1 MPIVANLEESIMSD
15 TTNNQSASSRRT
27 FLKSTSA
34 LVGGAFVGATNA
46 RVARAAHPGSSDEI
60 KVALIGCGGRGNGA
74 ITQALATKGP
84 VTFWAAADAFEDNLQ
99 GCLKSV
105 QQQVDR
111 GKRDG
116 NPLFENSKIDVPPE
130 RQFVGFDAY
139 KKAIESGA
147 DLILL
152 ATPPGFRPIHFEA
165 VVEAGKNLFMEKPL
179 AVDAPGVRRVMAANE
194 KAKANKLMVAV
205 GLQRRHDKRYIETMK
220 RLHDG
225 AIGDI
230 LFSRVYWNGGGLW
243 VRNREPQQ
251 TEMEYQMR
259 NWYYFNWI
267 CGDHIVEQH
276 IHNLDVGN
284 WMRGDIHPS
293 EAKGM
298 GGRQVRT
305 GKEYGQIFDHHF
317 VEFTYPDGTKM
328 YSQCR
333 HIGGCDNDVSEHC
346 HGTLGTLDIDDGDQG
361 GILITKNE
369 RWSSKEK
376 KVDNHHQEH
385 HDMFAALRR
394 GEVYN
399 EADYGAASTFTSILG
414 RMATYSGKPVRWDEA
429 LATGEDLSPASYDFA
444 ATPPVLP
451 DENGFYPIAVPG
463 KTEVM
468 KVAAR

>member
-1 MPIVANLEESIMSD
+1 MSD
-15 TTNNQSASSRRT
+15 PSVILPGNDPSRRT
-27 FLKSTSA
+27 FLKTTSA
-34 LVGGAFVGATNA
+34 LVGGAVLGVNA
-46 RVARAAHPGSSDEI
+46 QIARSAHVYGSDEI
-60 KVALIGCGGRGNGA
+60 KVAVIGCGGRGTGA
-74 ITQALATKGP
+74 ASQALETEGK
-84 VTFWAAADAFEDNLQ
+84 VTLWAAADAFADRIES
-99 GCLKSV
+99 CLKQVSRD
-105 QQQVDR
+105 VDR

-116 NPLFENSKIDVPPE
+116 NELMKDSTVDVPEE
-130 RQFVGFDAY
+130 RRFVGFDAY
-139 KKAIESGA
+139 KQAIDSGA
-147 DLILL
+147 DVVIL
-152 ATPPGFRPIHFEA
+152 ATPPGFRPLHFEA
-165 VVEAGKNLFMEKPL
+165 AVKAGKHIFAEKPI
-179 AVDAPGVRRVMAANE
+179 AVDAPGVRRFKEANE
-194 KAKANKLMVAV
+194 EAKKKNLMVAI
-205 GLQRRHDKRYIETMK
+205 GLQRRHDPRYVETVKRI
-220 RLHDG
+220 HDG

-230 LFSRVYWNGGGLW
+230 LATRVYWNGGGLW

-284 WMRGDIHPS
+284 WMRGDIHPI

-333 HIGGCDNDVSEHC
+333 HIGGCADDVSEHC
-346 HGTLGTLDIDDGDQG
+346 HGTKGTCDIDDGDQG
-361 GILITKNE
+361 GIIITKGD
-369 RWSSKEK
+369 RWTSKHK

-394 GEVYN
+394 GDIYN
-399 EADYGAASTFTSILG
+399 ECDYGAKSSFTSILG
-414 RMATYSGKPVRWDEA
+414 RMATYSGKIVRWDEA
-429 LATGEDLSPASYDFA
+429 LANGEDLSPASYDFN

-451 DENGFYPIAVPG
+451 DANGFYPVAVPG
-463 KTEVM
+463 KTDVM

>member
-1 MPIVANLEESIMSD
+1 MIEPAHNSPS
-15 TTNNQSASSRRT
+15 SSRRS
-27 FLKSTSA
+27 FLKATSA
-34 LVGGAFVGATNA
+34 LMGGAFVGAANA
-46 RVARAAHPGSSDEI
+46 QVARGAFPGGSDEI

-84 VTFWAAADAFEDNLQ
+84 VTLWAAADVFEDNLKA
-99 GCLKSV
+99 CLESV

-116 NPLFENSKIDVPPE
+116 DPLFEQCKIDVAPE

-139 KKAIESGA
+139 KKAIDSGA
-147 DLILL
+147 DLIII
-152 ATPPGFRPIHFEA
+152 ATPPGFRPMQFEA
-165 VVEAGKNLFMEKPL
+165 AVDAGKHIFMEKPL
-179 AVDAPGVRRVMAANE
+179 AVDAPGVRRVLAANE
-194 KAKANKLMVAV
+194 KAKAKNLMVAV
-205 GLQRRHDKRYIETMK
+205 GLQRRHDPRYIETVK
-220 RLHDG
+220 RIQDG
-225 AIGDI
+225 AIGDV
-230 LFSRVYWNGGGLW
+230 LFTRVYWNGGGLW
-243 VRNREPQQ
+243 VRPRQPQQ

-276 IHNLDVGN
+276 IHNIDVGN
-284 WMRGDIHPS
+284 WLRGDIHPI
-293 EAKGM
+293 EAQGM

-328 YSQCR
+328 FSQCR
-333 HIGGCDNDVSEHC
+333 HIDGCANEVREHA
-346 HGTLGTLDIDDGDQG
+346 HGTKGTLDLDDKVGS
-361 GILITKNE
+361 LVITPE
-369 RWSSKEK
+369 GRWKSKAK
-376 KVDNHHQEH
+376 KVNNHHQEH

-399 EADYGAASTFTSILG
+399 ETEYGAKSTFTAILG
-414 RMATYSGKPVRWDEA
+414 RMATYSGKIVRWDEA

-444 ATPPVLP
+444 ATPPVVP
-451 DENGFYPIAVPG
+451 DANGFYPVPVPG

-468 KVAAR
+468 KVASR

>member
-1 MPIVANLEESIMSD
+1 MSD
-15 TTNNQSASSRRT
+15 TSNSPTSSSRRS
-27 FLKSTSA
+27 FLKTTSA
-34 LVGGAFVGATNA
+34 LVGGAFVSAANS
-46 RVARAAHPGSSDEI
+46 RVARSAHPGASDEI

-84 VTFWAAADAFEDNLQ
+84 VTFWAAADAFEDNLK

-105 QQQVDR
+105 QQQVER
-111 GKRDG
+111 GQRDG
-116 NPLFENSKIDVPPE
+116 NPLFADSKIDVPPE

-139 KKAIESGA
+139 KQAIDSGA
-147 DLILL
+147 DLIIL

-179 AVDAPGVRRVMAANE
+179 GVDAPGIRRVLAANE
-194 KAKANKLMVAV
+194 KAKQKKMMVAV
-205 GLQRRHDKRYIETMK
+205 GLQRRHDKRYIEAMK
-220 RLHDG
+220 RLQDG

-243 VRNREPQQ
+243 VRNRQPQQ

-259 NWYYFNWI
+259 NWYYFNWL

-284 WMRGDIHPS
+284 WMRGDMHPA

-333 HIGGCDNDVSEHC
+333 HMEGCDSDVSEHC
-346 HGTLGTLDIDDGDQG
+346 HGTKGTLDIDDGDAG
-361 GILITKNE
+361 GILITKDE
-369 RWSSKEK
+369 RWTSKHK

-385 HDMFAALRR
+385 HDLFAALRR
-394 GEVYN
+394 GETYN
-399 EADYGAASTFTSILG
+399 EADYGAKSSFTSILG

-451 DENGFYPIAVPG
+451 DANGFYPVAVPG

>member
-1 MPIVANLEESIMSD
+1 MSD
-15 TTNNQSASSRRT
+15 TSSNQSASSRRS
-27 FLKSTSA
+27 FLKATSA
-34 LVGGAFVGATNA
+34 LVGGAIVGANA
-46 RVARAAHPGSSDEI
+46 TVARSAHPGGSEEI
-60 KVALIGCGGRGNGA
+60 KVALIGCGGRGSGA
-74 ITQALATKGP
+74 ISQALATKGP
-84 VTFWAAADAFEDNLQ
+84 VTLWAAADAFEDNLQ

-105 QQQVDR
+105 QQQIDR
-111 GKRDG
+111 GRRDG
-116 NPLFENSKIDVPPE
+116 DPLFKDSKLDCPPE

-139 KKAIESGA
+139 KKAIDSGA
-147 DLILL
+147 DLVIV
-152 ATPPGFRPIHFEA
+152 ATPPGFRPLQFEA
-165 VVEAGKNLFMEKPL
+165 AVEAGKNIFMEKPL
-179 AVDAPGVRRVMAANE
+179 GVDAPGIRRVMAANE
-194 KAKANKLMVAV
+194 KAKAKNLMVAV
-205 GLQRRHDKRYIETMK
+205 GLQRRHDPRYLETMK
-220 RLHDG
+220 RIHDG

-230 LFSRVYWNGGGLW
+230 LFSRVYWNSGGLW
-243 VRNREPQQ
+243 VRPRQPQQ

-284 WMRGDIHPS
+284 WMRGDMHPS
-293 EAKGM
+293 EAQGM

-333 HIGGCDNDVSEHC
+333 HIDGCANEVREHG
-346 HGTLGTLDIDDGDQG
+346 HGTKGTLDIDDGAGSLMKTAEGKWKSDAQ
-361 GILITKNE
+361 
-369 RWSSKEK
+369 

-399 EADYGAASTFTSILG
+399 EADYGAASTFTAILG
-414 RMATYSGKPVRWDEA
+414 RMATYSGKIVRWDEA
-429 LATGEDLSPASYDFA
+429 LKTGEDLSPASYDFA
-444 ATPPVLP
+444 ATPPVVP
-451 DENGFYPIAVPG
+451 DANGFYPVPVPG

-468 KVAAR
+468 KVAAS